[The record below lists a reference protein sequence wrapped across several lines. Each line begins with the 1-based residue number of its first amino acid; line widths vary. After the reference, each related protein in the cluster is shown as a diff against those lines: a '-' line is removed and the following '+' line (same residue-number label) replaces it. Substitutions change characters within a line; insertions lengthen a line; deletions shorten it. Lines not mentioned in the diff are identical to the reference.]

1 MRKLKLEELER
12 VSIEEFKTQKKT
24 PLVVVLD
31 NVRSAL
37 NVGSVFR
44 TADSFA
50 IEKIYLC
57 GITATPPHKEISKT
71 AIGATDSMD
80 WEHLKDISEAI
91 NNLKSEGYKIFGI
104 EQTSQTTLLQNVKIE
119 QNQKIAIVM
128 GNEVMGISD
137 AILPLLD
144 EVIEI
149 PQFGTKHSL
158 NVSVCTGI
166 VIWELFKK
174 MTLQ

>member
-1 MRKLKLEELER
+1 MRKLKLEELGR
-12 VSIEEFKTQKKT
+12 VSIEEFKAQKKT

-50 IEKIYLC
+50 VEKIYLC
-57 GITATPPHKEISKT
+57 GITATPPHKEISKS
-71 AIGATDSMD
+71 AIGATDSVD
-80 WEHLKDISEAI
+80 WEHVKDISIAI
-91 NNLKSEGYKIFGI
+91 NDLKSNGYKVFGI
-104 EQTSQTTLLQNVKIE
+104 EQTSQTTLLQDVKLDS
-119 QNQKIAIVM
+119 NQKVAIVM

-137 AILPLLD
+137 TILPLLD

-166 VIWELFKK
+166 VIWELTRKLV
-174 MTLQ
+174 LQ